1 MWNEK
6 PCLNRIVEISTQR
19 KSNGAVGGG
28 RKGNSGKKGVIYQLD
43 QKGVKTELAR
53 AEGPTFRALSRNLR
67 STGFLPNHVAI
78 NSHGETAF

>member
-6 PCLNRIVEISTQR
+6 PLLNRIVEISTQR

-28 RKGNSGKKGVIYQLD
+28 RKGNSVKKGVR
-43 QKGVKTELAR
+43 TELAR

-78 NSHGETAF
+78 NSYGETAF